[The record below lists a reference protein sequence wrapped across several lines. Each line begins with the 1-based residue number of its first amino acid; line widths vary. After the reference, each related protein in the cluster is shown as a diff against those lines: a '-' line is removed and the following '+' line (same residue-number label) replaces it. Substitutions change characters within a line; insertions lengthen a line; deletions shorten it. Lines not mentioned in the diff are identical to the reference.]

1 VRPEQL
7 ATDHRF
13 LPLKETTVRILSSL
27 IGSLVVCGLAAID
40 PQRAQAQN
48 TPAAHAPQVHAVL
61 SSTDDLTSDL
71 KVITELAGPQGVK
84 GWKAF
89 KDLLDLTFE
98 GVDPKRPLVL
108 DVLVNPTGSEMRAY
122 FPVVGQPG
130 PQLGQQFLGNLA
142 GIGIKQK
149 KLVQNFYQLGGGA
162 APMQGSAFDGYLRLL
177 PAPTNCAVIAKK
189 REVLPPNL
197 GDPTKDKVVA
207 ALLAKA
213 FDVGLIVKND
223 KLDAASIQARRAD
236 FQKAKSELLAGLK
249 QKPETTA
256 EEFAVDQAVFRH
268 LLEEVERFVAESSE
282 LTLGWIT
289 DAPKKEARL
298 DFELATA
305 PGSSLEESAKQLG
318 QTPSLFANVARSENA
333 ILSGR
338 LNFPLDTLRKTN
350 ALAGIP
356 LLRAR
361 ANARIAASTSRTD
374 DQKTA
379 FKAAANLWY
388 DMLEANV
395 NAGVLDGMIEISQA
409 KEEKANLLCGIKV
422 LDGQPLVPILELI
435 PAIST
440 GLKVQL
446 NVEKVGD
453 YSLHK
458 LQIPEDI
465 TEFNLLFGKGAPI
478 HLATGPKAVWLA
490 IGAKSLEQLK
500 PAIEATHQEHNAPA
514 DQFLALFLRVSPWV
528 EWLHGV
534 RSEQDAKP
542 SEKKLTE
549 EEARVKSERDALRK
563 RALESLKLGQDTI
576 ETKMSAKGG
585 QVSGSTRYGEGILRF
600 IGNEIANFSNT
611 TLK

>member
-1 VRPEQL
+1 
-7 ATDHRF
+7 
-13 LPLKETTVRILSSL
+13 L
-27 IGSLVVCGLAAID
+27 IVCGFVTLSRD
-40 PQRAQAQN
+40 VAQAQN

-61 SSTDDLTSDL
+61 NSTDELTSDL
-71 KVITELAGPQGVK
+71 KVVTELAGPQGIK

-89 KDLLDLTFE
+89 KDFLDLIFD

-122 FPVVGQPG
+122 FPVVGVGQ
-130 PQLGQQFLGNLA
+130 QLGQPFLTNLN

-162 APMQGSAFDGYLRLL
+162 VPMQGSAFDGYLRLL
-177 PAPTNCAVIAKK
+177 VAPTNYAVIAKK
-189 REVLPPNL
+189 REILPPNL
-197 GDPTKDKVVA
+197 GDPTKDKVVT

-213 FDVGLIVKND
+213 FDVGLMVKND
-223 KLDAASIQARRAD
+223 KVDEASIKARRAD
-236 FQKAKSELLAGLK
+236 FQKGKTELQAGFK
-249 QKPETTA
+249 QKPETTN
-256 EEFAVDQAVFRH
+256 EEFAVDQAVFNH

-289 DAPKKEARL
+289 DAPQKEARL
-298 DFELATA
+298 DFELTTA

-318 QTPSLFANVARSENA
+318 QTSSLFANVARSENA

-361 ANARIAASTSRTD
+361 ADARIAASASRTD
-374 DQKTA
+374 EQKTA
-379 FKAAANLWY
+379 FKAAAKLWY

-395 NAGVLDGMIEISQA
+395 NAGVLDGMIEITQT
-409 KEEKANLLCGIKV
+409 KEEKANLLFGIKV
-422 LDGQPLVPILELI
+422 TDGQPLVPILELV

-458 LQIPEDI
+458 LEIPEDI
-465 TEFNLLFGKGAPI
+465 AGFNSLFGKGAPI
-478 HLATGPKAVWLA
+478 HFATGPKAVWLA

-500 PAIEATHQEHNAPA
+500 TSLEAINKENHAPA
-514 DQFLALFLRVSPWV
+514 DQFLALFLRVGPWV
-528 EWLHGV
+528 EWLHEV
-534 RSEQDAKP
+534 RAEQDAKP

-549 EEARVKSERDALRK
+549 EEARIKSERAALRK
-563 RALESLKLGQDTI
+563 RAIESLKPGQDSI

-585 QVSGSTRYGEGILRF
+585 HVSGSTRYGEGILRF
-600 IGNEIANFSNT
+600 IGNEVANFSNT